1 MTGDR
6 WPIRWRRTVALSAPK
21 WDNRG
26 MKTESQQ
33 LLRTALALPESDRAE
48 LAASLIH
55 SLDTETDE
63 EVDEAWAVEIQR
75 RVESIDNGEVELV
88 PWDGVMREMRD
99 RRHG

>member
-1 MTGDR
+1 
-6 WPIRWRRTVALSAPK
+6 
-21 WDNRG
+21 

-75 RVESIDNGEVELV
+75 RIESIDNGEVELV